1 LSAAQGYYNDAR
13 WIYRDHGLM
22 LRQAEAGRIVAEI
35 DLARGYNVRAAFGLE
50 LTKQVLS
57 EAADEAALARLGL
70 LHGDLERVQG
80 RLELARG
87 HYAEAAVALATL
99 ADPAEATALW
109 RQGEVDAA
117 LGDSAAAQVAF
128 AHAAELSI
136 RSGDTVGEAAAL
148 YSAGMLFA
156 TTRDSM
162 EAESALTQS
171 AQLYQSLGDD
181 LGSGRAHLELAR
193 LSAMANRS
201 AISAGHTKQASAAF
215 ARAGSAVGSVLVHL
229 MRGDLARAADDLG
242 EAATA
247 YRTAGIVFAGIP
259 SPLTSINI
267 LLGQPPVGNL
277 MALSGAIQANFYDDI
292 AGDAGHR
299 TPADQAA
306 IAANL
311 AEFPDNLIEGRR
323 ALAAL
328 EAEIATAAAFA
339 AAQN

>member
-1 LSAAQGYYNDAR
+1 
-13 WIYRDHGLM
+13 
-22 LRQAEAGRIVAEI
+22 
-35 DLARGYNVRAAFGLE
+35 
-50 LTKQVLS
+50 
-57 EAADEAALARLGL
+57 
-70 LHGDLERVQG
+70 
-80 RLELARG
+80 
-87 HYAEAAVALATL
+87 
-99 ADPAEATALW
+99 
-109 RQGEVDAA
+109 
-117 LGDSAAAQVAF
+117 
-128 AHAAELSI
+128 
-136 RSGDTVGEAAAL
+136 
-148 YSAGMLFA
+148 
-156 TTRDSM
+156 
-162 EAESALTQS
+162 
-171 AQLYQSLGDD
+171 
-181 LGSGRAHLELAR
+181 
-193 LSAMANRS
+193 
-201 AISAGHTKQASAAF
+201 
-215 ARAGSAVGSVLVHL
+215 